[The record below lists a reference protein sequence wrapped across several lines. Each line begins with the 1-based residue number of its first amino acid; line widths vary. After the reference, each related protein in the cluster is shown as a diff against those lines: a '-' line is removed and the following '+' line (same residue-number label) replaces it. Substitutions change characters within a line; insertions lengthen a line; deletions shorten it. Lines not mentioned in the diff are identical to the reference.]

1 MIGERNDV
9 VASQRAST
17 EQPVTEETSLL
28 GPLPETTDPDEQ
40 ESWHTPS
47 INTYRF
53 ISVNLTLF
61 NLGMNDACIGVWSFA
76 FLFLL
81 ARLAD

>member
-40 ESWHTPS
+40 ESWHTPR

-53 ISVNLTLF
+53 VSVNLTLF
-61 NLGMNDACIGVWSFA
+61 NLGMNDACIGVWPLV
-76 FLFLL
+76 FLLLL
-81 ARLAD
+81 ARLTD